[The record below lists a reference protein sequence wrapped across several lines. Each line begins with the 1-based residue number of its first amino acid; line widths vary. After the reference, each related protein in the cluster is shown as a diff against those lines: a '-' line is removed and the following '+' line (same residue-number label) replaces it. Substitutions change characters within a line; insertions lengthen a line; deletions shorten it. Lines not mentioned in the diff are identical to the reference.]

1 MKQLPE
7 NWTENTEENEDS
19 IFLTQEERDIN
30 SEIKVLIN
38 QIEYF
43 EGDRDE
49 FALDLAEDLV
59 SLLKERIG

>member
-49 FALDLAEDLV
+49 FALDLAEGLV

>member
-7 NWTENTEENEDS
+7 NTEENKNS
-19 IFLTQEERDIN
+19 IFLIQEERDID
-30 SEIKVLIN
+30 SEIITLISK
-38 QIEYF
+38 IKYF

-49 FALDLAEDLV
+49 FALDLAEGLV

>member
-7 NWTENTEENEDS
+7 NWTENTEANEDS
-19 IFLTQEERDIN
+19 IFLTQKERDIDT
-30 SEIKVLIN
+30 EIIVLIN

-49 FALDLAEDLV
+49 FALDFAKDLV

>member
-19 IFLTQEERDIN
+19 IFLTQEERDID
-30 SEIKVLIN
+30 SEIITLIN

-49 FALDLAEDLV
+49 FALDLAEGLV

>member
-19 IFLTQEERDIN
+19 IFLTQEERDID
-30 SEIKVLIN
+30 SEIITLIS

-49 FALDLAEDLV
+49 FALDLAEGLV

>member
-19 IFLTQEERDIN
+19 IFLTQEERDID
-30 SEIKVLIN
+30 SEIITLIS
-38 QIEYF
+38 QIKYF

-49 FALDLAEDLV
+49 FALDLAEGLV